1 MKKIIF
7 SLLLLVAMVPLRA
20 SQLTVADGTQQNMYV
35 PMQTMNAPMHTQMIY
50 PASMLTPLMGQYI
63 TELRFY
69 STSSNF
75 QWPVNFTVRM
85 GSSPYSSFS
94 GNSLITTS
102 ELTQVLVGPFQSVA
116 GGYVLVLDQPYLYNG
131 GDLLLDITMGGFSSS
146 TYFWYYG
153 ITRSNASCYFVDSY
167 TPYTQRQSFLPK
179 LTFTYGSTIC
189 GRPTALTLDS
199 VGGSTATLHWNAATN
214 TTGYLVTLD
223 GENYPLQ
230 TDTSISFSGLVS
242 NRVYTVSVSSICT
255 SGDTLV
261 SQSLDFLTVDTSTAL
276 WLPYFCDFETPQPN
290 GLPTW
295 WQRTDSCTTYAG
307 VRPAV
312 IEASDSYGYEGTHV
326 LRFGNGCGP
335 TGLMTAPLPA
345 ASRELHV
352 SFWYMSTSFD
362 EEPLEV
368 GLVDSAGVFHL
379 ARQFAVGEDDDYYEW
394 RLADFYTDTM
404 NIAGPVRLAFHFQ
417 TSDIFSIDNL
427 SIERVPYCPRPL
439 AATVDSITATT
450 ARAHLTPADSGATM
464 ILSLNGRQRI
474 TTTDTVVSLSGLVP
488 SQHYT
493 LSVRT
498 LSPLGDTSQALNTE
512 FRTLCDS
519 VMRLPWSE
527 GFDDLAIGATH
538 PCLTVTEQSLRSS
551 YDPEN
556 PIVSGPGG
564 YGTGTHSGSAML
576 RVGQGDQQVIY
587 IATPIITTPAN
598 TLHVDFWYMP
608 KGYFTAGYFQA
619 GFQTS
624 PTDTASFTPFYSSP
638 RLNSSGEFVWKHVE
652 IYTDTL
658 STALPDTVC
667 FVLRVKTAGYLYID
681 DIEIGST
688 FNCPQPIDVRM
699 RNVTSVSAE
708 LAWDASSEGG
718 QYQVLLDGAV
728 VDASVSNTHY
738 LITGLAPQ
746 QGYTAAV
753 RAVCSDGSL
762 GDLHEVDFTT
772 PCVATGLPIEEDF
785 ETIALGETLPAC
797 WTAVLNSSNY
807 PRVAQRPTDAHSGT
821 GVLDFWGFDGEQ
833 SLAQTPRFAFP
844 ESGLHIRFWESHYY
858 RDSAIVVGLMTD
870 VSDLSTM
877 VPLWVFNGADQ
888 WSSSSW
894 SEHEFYID
902 SLPGADTVCV
912 AFFSI
917 NGASLDVDDL
927 LVEAMPTCR
936 RPAQPAVSQLGYDSV
951 TIGWSGMSDAY
962 QICYGTDSIPSA
974 TQTFTQSSNQTIT
987 LHGLS
992 GNTTYYAWV
1001 RSLCGATDTSEWLYI
1016 GSFTTDCTPAPLPYY
1031 EPFDGYISMAE
1042 ASCWSR
1048 ADGWVDSL
1056 AYPGYALDYRYGSMW
1071 SLYNVYGSLA
1081 AMRVTLDFYDEHE
1094 WLISPLI
1101 TVNDSAKLSFDI
1113 RMTRGMGESSP
1124 DSLSDE
1130 TRFGVAFTAD
1140 DGTSWQVLADW
1151 GGAAGGNLMQSM
1163 DSLNWHPTIT
1173 LPAEAMGNIR
1183 LGFFVETGLNTDNV
1197 YLHLDNVKVE
1207 IDSALVPPAP
1217 DTVWRIVTARSTD
1230 DAMGTVM
1237 GGGTYPDSTMVTL
1250 SALPN
1255 AGYMFGSWNDNDTH
1269 AVRQIFVTSDTL
1281 FTASF
1286 VPIPDTFTVYVN
1298 RVCRSCG
1305 ENIPA
1310 DYVVG
1315 EGRYVEGDIV
1325 RLEGLVQGEG
1335 VGFDFWILETGDTI
1349 FDNPYSFIIHSDR
1362 IVTAYFSQQTGIDQF
1377 SILNSQFSIYPNPAS
1392 TDVTVSVSQPSVLTV
1407 IDLQGR
1413 VVIPPTS
1420 INSQFLILHSQ
1431 LAPGTYFLRIAT
1443 EEGVTVKKLIMQ

>member
-1 MKKIIF
+1 MRNMKKILF

-50 PASMLTPLMGQYI
+50 PSSMLTPLMGQYI

-85 GSSPYSSFS
+85 GTSPYSSFS
-94 GNSLITTS
+94 GNSLIATS

-214 TTGYLVTLD
+214 TTGYFVTLD
-223 GENYPLQ
+223 GEDYPLQ
-230 TDTSISFSGLVS
+230 TDTSISLSGLVS

-362 EEPLEV
+362 EEPIEV
-368 GLVDSAGVFHL
+368 GLVDTAGVFHL
-379 ARQFAVGEDDDYYEW
+379 ARQFAVEDDDYYEW

-404 NIAGPVRLAFHFQ
+404 NIAGPVRLAFRFQ
-417 TSDIFSIDNL
+417 TRDLFSIDNL

-519 VMRLPWSE
+519 VMRLPWNE

-538 PCLTVTEQSLRSS
+538 PCLTVTEQSPRSS

-598 TLHVDFWYMP
+598 ALHVDFWYMP
-608 KGYFTAGYFQA
+608 KGYFSAGYFQA

-652 IYTDTL
+652 IYTDTF

-667 FVLRVKTAGYLYID
+667 FVFRVKTAGYLYID

-746 QGYTAAV
+746 QSYTAAV

-807 PRVAQRPTDAHSGT
+807 PRVAQRPTGAHSGT

-888 WSSSSW
+888 WSSFSW

-927 LVEAMPTCR
+927 LVEAMPTCL
-936 RPAQPAVSQLGYDSV
+936 RPSQPTVSQLGYDSV
-951 TIGWSGMSDAY
+951 TLGWSGMGDAY

-974 TQTFTQSSNQTIT
+974 TQAIIHSSNQTIT
-987 LHGLS
+987 LHALS
-992 GNTTYYAWV
+992 GNTTYHAWV

-1031 EPFDGYISMAE
+1031 EPFEGYMNTAE

-1071 SLYNVYGSLA
+1071 NLYNVYGSLA
-1081 AMRVTLDFYDEHE
+1081 AMRVTVDFDNEHE

-1101 TVNDSAKLSFDI
+1101 AVNDSAKLSFDI

-1173 LPAEAMGNIR
+1173 LSAEAMGNIR
-1183 LGFFVETGLNTDNV
+1183 LGFFVQTGLNTDNV

-1207 IDSALVPPAP
+1207 LDSARIPP
-1217 DTVWRIVTARSTD
+1217 V
-1230 DAMGTVM
+1230 
-1237 GGGTYPDSTMVTL
+1237 L
-1250 SALPN
+1250 
-1255 AGYMFGSWNDNDTH
+1255 
-1269 AVRQIFVTSDTL
+1269 
-1281 FTASF
+1281 
-1286 VPIPDTFTVYVN
+1286 DTFTVYIN

-1315 EGRYVEGDIV
+1315 EGRYEEGDTV
-1325 RLEGLVQGEG
+1325 SLEGLVQGEG
-1335 VGFDFWILETGDTI
+1335 VSFDFWILETGDTI
-1349 FDNPYSFIIHSDR
+1349 FDNPYSFVIHSDC
-1362 IVTAYFSQQTGIDQF
+1362 IITAYFSQNVDIDDVEGSDF
-1377 SILNSQFSIYPNPAS
+1377 LIYPNPA
-1392 TDVTVSVSQPSVLTV
+1392 TTTVTIELNESMDANTSLQVL
-1407 IDLQGR
+1407 DQQGR
-1413 VVIPPTS
+1413 VVYECR
-1420 INSQFLILHSQ
+1420 QDAG
-1431 LAPGTYFLRIAT
+1431 APLTIDVSRWAAGTYFVRIVNDSGAI
-1443 EEGVTVKKLIMQ
+1443 VKKLILR

>member
-1 MKKIIF
+1 MRNMKKILF

-50 PASMLTPLMGQYI
+50 PSSMLTPLVGQYI

-85 GSSPYSSFS
+85 GTTPYSSFS

-214 TTGYLVTLD
+214 TTGYFVTLD
-223 GENYPLQ
+223 GEDYPLQ
-230 TDTSISFSGLVS
+230 TDTSISLSGLVS

-362 EEPLEV
+362 SDPIKV

-379 ARQFAVGEDDDYYEW
+379 VRQFSTEDDDYSW
-394 RLADFYTDTM
+394 HLADFYTDTM
-404 NIAGPVRLAFHFQ
+404 NIAGPVRLAFRYEA
-417 TSDIFSIDNL
+417 TYVFSIDNL
-427 SIERVPYCPRPL
+427 SIERVAYCPRPL

-464 ILSLNGRQRI
+464 ILSLNGRQRM
-474 TTTDTVVSLSGLVP
+474 TTTDTVVSLFGLVP

-519 VMRLPWSE
+519 VMLLPWSE

-538 PCLTVTEQSLRSS
+538 PCLTVTEQSPRSS

-576 RVGQGDQQVIY
+576 RVGQGDQQAVY

-598 TLHVDFWYMP
+598 ALHVDFWYMP
-608 KGYFTAGYFQA
+608 KGYFSAGYFQA

-667 FVLRVKTAGYLYID
+667 FVLRVKTGGYLYID

-728 VDASVSNTHY
+728 VASSVSNTHY
-738 LITGLAPQ
+738 LITGLTPQ
-746 QGYTAAV
+746 QNYTAAV

-772 PCVATGLPIEEDF
+772 PCVATALPIEEDF

-807 PRVAQRPTDAHSGT
+807 PRVVQRPTDAHSGT
-821 GVLDFWGFDGEQ
+821 GVLDFFGFDGEQ
-833 SLAQTPRFAFP
+833 CLAQTPRFAFP

-870 VSDLSTM
+870 LSDLSTM

-927 LVEAMPTCR
+927 LVEAMPTCL
-936 RPAQPAVSQLGYDSV
+936 RPSQPTVTDLSYDSI
-951 TIGWSGMSDAY
+951 TLGWSGMGDAY

-974 TQTFTQSSNQTIT
+974 TQAIIHSSNQTIT

-992 GNTTYYAWV
+992 GNTTYHAWV

-1016 GSFTTDCTPAPLPYY
+1016 GSFTTDCNPAPLPYY
-1031 EPFDGYISMAE
+1031 ESFDGYINMAE
-1042 ASCWSR
+1042 ASCWNR
-1048 ADGWVDSL
+1048 ARGWVDSL
-1056 AYPGYALDYRYGSMW
+1056 DYPGYALDYRYASQW
-1071 SLYNVYGSLA
+1071 SIYNVYGSLG
-1081 AMRVTLDFYDEHE
+1081 AMRVTVDFYNEHE

-1101 TVNDSAKLSFDI
+1101 AVSDSAKLSFDI

-1130 TRFGVAFTAD
+1130 TRFGVAFTVD
-1140 DGTSWQVLADW
+1140 NGSSWQVLADW

-1163 DSLNWHPTIT
+1163 DSLNWHPIIT

-1183 LGFFVETGLNTDNV
+1183 LGFFVQTGLNTDNV

-1207 IDSALVPPAP
+1207 LDSARIPP
-1217 DTVWRIVTARSTD
+1217 V
-1230 DAMGTVM
+1230 
-1237 GGGTYPDSTMVTL
+1237 L
-1250 SALPN
+1250 
-1255 AGYMFGSWNDNDTH
+1255 
-1269 AVRQIFVTSDTL
+1269 
-1281 FTASF
+1281 
-1286 VPIPDTFTVYVN
+1286 DTFTVYIN

-1315 EGRYVEGDIV
+1315 EGRYEEGDTV
-1325 RLEGLVQGEG
+1325 SLEGLVQGEG
-1335 VGFDFWILETGDTI
+1335 VSFDFWILETGDTI
-1349 FDNPYSFIIHSDR
+1349 FDNPYSFVIHSDR
-1362 IVTAYFSQQTGIDQF
+1362 IITAYFSQNVGIDDVEGSDF
-1377 SILNSQFSIYPNPAS
+1377 LIYPNPA
-1392 TDVTVSVSQPSVLTV
+1392 TTTVTIVLDESMDANTSLQV
-1407 IDLQGR
+1407 LDQQGR
-1413 VVIPPTS
+1413 VVYECR
-1420 INSQFLILHSQ
+1420 QDAG
-1431 LAPGTYFLRIAT
+1431 APLTIDVSRWAAGTYFVRLVAESGAI
-1443 EEGVTVKKLIMQ
+1443 VKKLILR

>member
-1 MKKIIF
+1 MRNMKKILF

-50 PASMLTPLMGQYI
+50 PSSMLTPLVGQYI

-85 GSSPYSSFS
+85 GTTPYSSFS

-214 TTGYLVTLD
+214 TTGYFVTLD
-223 GENYPLQ
+223 GEDYPLQ
-230 TDTSISFSGLVS
+230 TDTSISLSGLVS

-362 EEPLEV
+362 SDPIKV

-379 ARQFAVGEDDDYYEW
+379 VRQFSTEDDDYSW
-394 RLADFYTDTM
+394 HLADFYTDTM
-404 NIAGPVRLAFHFQ
+404 NIAGPVRLAFRYEA
-417 TSDIFSIDNL
+417 TYVFSIDNL
-427 SIERVPYCPRPL
+427 SIERVAYCPRPL

-464 ILSLNGRQRI
+464 ILSLNGRQRM
-474 TTTDTVVSLSGLVP
+474 TTTDTVVSLFGLVP

-519 VMRLPWSE
+519 VMLLPWSE

-538 PCLTVTEQSLRSS
+538 PCLTVTEQSPRSS

-576 RVGQGDQQVIY
+576 RVGQGDQQAVY

-598 TLHVDFWYMP
+598 ALHVDFWYMP
-608 KGYFTAGYFQA
+608 KGYFSAGYFQA

-667 FVLRVKTAGYLYID
+667 FVLRVKTGGYLYID

-728 VDASVSNTHY
+728 VASSVSNTHY
-738 LITGLAPQ
+738 LITGLTPQ
-746 QGYTAAV
+746 QNYTAAV

-772 PCVATGLPIEEDF
+772 PCVATALPIEEDF

-807 PRVAQRPTDAHSGT
+807 PRVVQRPTDAHSGT
-821 GVLDFWGFDGEQ
+821 GVLDFFGFDGEQ
-833 SLAQTPRFAFP
+833 CLAQTPRFAFP

-870 VSDLSTM
+870 LSDLSTM

-927 LVEAMPTCR
+927 LVEAMPTCL
-936 RPAQPAVSQLGYDSV
+936 RPSQPTVTDLSYDSI
-951 TIGWSGMSDAY
+951 TLGWSGMGDAY

-974 TQTFTQSSNQTIT
+974 TQAIIHSSNQTIT
-987 LHGLS
+987 LHALS
-992 GNTTYYAWV
+992 GNTTYHAWV

-1016 GSFTTDCTPAPLPYY
+1016 GSFTTDCNPAPLPYY
-1031 EPFDGYISMAE
+1031 ESFDGYINMAE
-1042 ASCWSR
+1042 ASCWNR
-1048 ADGWVDSL
+1048 ARGWVDSL
-1056 AYPGYALDYRYGSMW
+1056 DYPGYALDYRYASQW
-1071 SLYNVYGSLA
+1071 SIYNVYGSLG
-1081 AMRVTLDFYDEHE
+1081 AMRVTVDFYNEHE

-1101 TVNDSAKLSFDI
+1101 AVSDSAKLSFDI

-1130 TRFGVAFTAD
+1130 TRFGVAFTVD
-1140 DGTSWQVLADW
+1140 NGSSWQVLADW

-1163 DSLNWHPTIT
+1163 DSLNWHPIIT

-1183 LGFFVETGLNTDNV
+1183 LGFFVQTGLNTDNV

-1207 IDSALVPPAP
+1207 LDSARIPP
-1217 DTVWRIVTARSTD
+1217 V
-1230 DAMGTVM
+1230 
-1237 GGGTYPDSTMVTL
+1237 L
-1250 SALPN
+1250 
-1255 AGYMFGSWNDNDTH
+1255 
-1269 AVRQIFVTSDTL
+1269 
-1281 FTASF
+1281 
-1286 VPIPDTFTVYVN
+1286 DTFTVYIN

-1315 EGRYVEGDIV
+1315 EGRYEEGDTV
-1325 RLEGLVQGEG
+1325 SLEGLVQGEG
-1335 VGFDFWILETGDTI
+1335 VSFDFWILETGDTI
-1349 FDNPYSFIIHSDR
+1349 FDNPYSFVIHSDR
-1362 IVTAYFSQQTGIDQF
+1362 IITAYFSQNVGIDDVEGSDF
-1377 SILNSQFSIYPNPAS
+1377 LIYPNPA
-1392 TDVTVSVSQPSVLTV
+1392 TTTVTIVLDESMDANTSLQV
-1407 IDLQGR
+1407 LDQQGR
-1413 VVIPPTS
+1413 VVYECR
-1420 INSQFLILHSQ
+1420 QDAG
-1431 LAPGTYFLRIAT
+1431 APLTIDVSRWAAGTYFVRLVAESGAI
-1443 EEGVTVKKLIMQ
+1443 VKKLILR

>member
-1 MKKIIF
+1 MKKILF

-50 PASMLTPLMGQYI
+50 PSSMLTPLVGQYI

-85 GSSPYSSFS
+85 GTTPYSSFS

-214 TTGYLVTLD
+214 TTGYFVTLD
-223 GENYPLQ
+223 GEDYPLQ
-230 TDTSISFSGLVS
+230 TDTSISLSGLVS

-362 EEPLEV
+362 SDPIKV

-379 ARQFAVGEDDDYYEW
+379 VRQFSTEDDDYSW
-394 RLADFYTDTM
+394 HLADFYTDTM
-404 NIAGPVRLAFHFQ
+404 NIAGPVRLAFRYEA
-417 TSDIFSIDNL
+417 TYVFSIDNL
-427 SIERVPYCPRPL
+427 SIERVAYCPRPL

-464 ILSLNGRQRI
+464 ILSLNGRQRM
-474 TTTDTVVSLSGLVP
+474 TTTDTVVSLFGLVP

-519 VMRLPWSE
+519 VMLLPWSE

-538 PCLTVTEQSLRSS
+538 PCLTVTEQSPRSS

-576 RVGQGDQQVIY
+576 RVGQGDQQAVY

-598 TLHVDFWYMP
+598 ALHVDFWYMP
-608 KGYFTAGYFQA
+608 KGYFSAGYFQA

-667 FVLRVKTAGYLYID
+667 FVLRVKTGGYLYID

-728 VDASVSNTHY
+728 VASSVSNTHY
-738 LITGLAPQ
+738 LITGLTPQ
-746 QGYTAAV
+746 QNYTAAV

-772 PCVATGLPIEEDF
+772 PCVATALPIEEDF

-807 PRVAQRPTDAHSGT
+807 PRVVQRPTDAHSGT
-821 GVLDFWGFDGEQ
+821 GVLDFFGFDGEQ
-833 SLAQTPRFAFP
+833 CLAQTPRFAFP

-870 VSDLSTM
+870 LSDLSTM

-927 LVEAMPTCR
+927 LVEAMPTCL
-936 RPAQPAVSQLGYDSV
+936 RPSQPTVTDLSYDSI
-951 TIGWSGMSDAY
+951 TLGWSGMGDAY

-974 TQTFTQSSNQTIT
+974 TQAIIHSSNQTIT

-992 GNTTYYAWV
+992 GNTTYHAWV

-1016 GSFTTDCTPAPLPYY
+1016 GSFTTDCNPAPLPYY
-1031 EPFDGYISMAE
+1031 ESFDGYINMAE
-1042 ASCWSR
+1042 ASCWNR
-1048 ADGWVDSL
+1048 ARGWVDSL
-1056 AYPGYALDYRYGSMW
+1056 DYPGYALDYRYASQW
-1071 SLYNVYGSLA
+1071 SIYNVYGSLG
-1081 AMRVTLDFYDEHE
+1081 AMRVTVDFYNEHE

-1101 TVNDSAKLSFDI
+1101 AVSDSAKLSFDI

-1130 TRFGVAFTAD
+1130 TRFGVAFTVD
-1140 DGTSWQVLADW
+1140 NGSSWQVLADW

-1163 DSLNWHPTIT
+1163 DSLNWHPIIT

-1183 LGFFVETGLNTDNV
+1183 LGFFVQTGLNTDNV

-1207 IDSALVPPAP
+1207 LDSARIPP
-1217 DTVWRIVTARSTD
+1217 V
-1230 DAMGTVM
+1230 
-1237 GGGTYPDSTMVTL
+1237 L
-1250 SALPN
+1250 
-1255 AGYMFGSWNDNDTH
+1255 
-1269 AVRQIFVTSDTL
+1269 
-1281 FTASF
+1281 
-1286 VPIPDTFTVYVN
+1286 DTFTVYIN

-1315 EGRYVEGDIV
+1315 EGRYEEGDTV
-1325 RLEGLVQGEG
+1325 SLEGLVQGEG
-1335 VGFDFWILETGDTI
+1335 VSFDFWILETGDTI
-1349 FDNPYSFIIHSDR
+1349 FDNPYSFVIHSDR
-1362 IVTAYFSQQTGIDQF
+1362 IITAYFSQNVGIDDVEGSDF
-1377 SILNSQFSIYPNPAS
+1377 LIYPNPA
-1392 TDVTVSVSQPSVLTV
+1392 TTTVTIVLDESMDANTSLQV
-1407 IDLQGR
+1407 LDQQGR
-1413 VVIPPTS
+1413 VVYECR
-1420 INSQFLILHSQ
+1420 QDAG
-1431 LAPGTYFLRIAT
+1431 APLTIDVSRWAAGTYFVRLVAESGAI
-1443 EEGVTVKKLIMQ
+1443 VKKLILR

>member
-1 MKKIIF
+1 MRNMKKILF

-50 PASMLTPLMGQYI
+50 PSSMLTPLVGQYI

-85 GSSPYSSFS
+85 GTSPYSSFS

-214 TTGYLVTLD
+214 TTGYFVTLD
-223 GENYPLQ
+223 GEDYPLQ
-230 TDTSISFSGLVS
+230 TDTSISLSGLVS

-362 EEPLEV
+362 SDPIKV

-379 ARQFAVGEDDDYYEW
+379 VRQFSTEDDDYSW
-394 RLADFYTDTM
+394 HLADFYTDTM
-404 NIAGPVRLAFHFQ
+404 NIAGPVRLAFRYEA
-417 TSDIFSIDNL
+417 TYVFSIDNL
-427 SIERVPYCPRPL
+427 SIERVAYCPRPL

-464 ILSLNGRQRI
+464 ILSLNGRQRM
-474 TTTDTVVSLSGLVP
+474 TTTDTVVSLFGLVP

-519 VMRLPWSE
+519 VMLLPWSE

-538 PCLTVTEQSLRSS
+538 PCLTVTEQSPRSS

-576 RVGQGDQQVIY
+576 RVGQGDQQAVY

-598 TLHVDFWYMP
+598 ALHVDFWYMP
-608 KGYFTAGYFQA
+608 KGYFSAGYFQA

-728 VDASVSNTHY
+728 VASSVSNTHY
-738 LITGLAPQ
+738 LITGLTPQ
-746 QGYTAAV
+746 QNYTAAV

-772 PCVATGLPIEEDF
+772 PCVATALPIEEDF

-807 PRVAQRPTDAHSGT
+807 PRVVQRPTDAHSGT
-821 GVLDFWGFDGEQ
+821 GVLDFFGFDGEQ
-833 SLAQTPRFAFP
+833 CLAQTPRFAFP

-927 LVEAMPTCR
+927 LVEAMPTCL
-936 RPAQPAVSQLGYDSV
+936 RPSQPTVTDLSYDSI
-951 TIGWSGMSDAY
+951 TLGWSGMGDAY

-974 TQTFTQSSNQTIT
+974 TQAIIHSSNQTIT
-987 LHGLS
+987 LHALS
-992 GNTTYYAWV
+992 GNTTYHAWV

-1016 GSFTTDCTPAPLPYY
+1016 GSFTTDCNPAPLPYY
-1031 EPFDGYISMAE
+1031 ESFDGYINMAE
-1042 ASCWSR
+1042 ASCWNR
-1048 ADGWVDSL
+1048 ARGWVDSL
-1056 AYPGYALDYRYGSMW
+1056 DYPGYALDYRYASQW
-1071 SLYNVYGSLA
+1071 SIYNVYGSLG
-1081 AMRVTLDFYDEHE
+1081 AMRVTVDFYNEHE

-1101 TVNDSAKLSFDI
+1101 AVSDSAKLSFDI

-1130 TRFGVAFTAD
+1130 TRFGVAFTVD
-1140 DGTSWQVLADW
+1140 NGSSWQVLADW

-1163 DSLNWHPTIT
+1163 DSLNWHPIIT

-1183 LGFFVETGLNTDNV
+1183 LGFFVQTGLNTDNV

-1207 IDSALVPPAP
+1207 LDSARIPP
-1217 DTVWRIVTARSTD
+1217 V
-1230 DAMGTVM
+1230 
-1237 GGGTYPDSTMVTL
+1237 L
-1250 SALPN
+1250 
-1255 AGYMFGSWNDNDTH
+1255 
-1269 AVRQIFVTSDTL
+1269 
-1281 FTASF
+1281 
-1286 VPIPDTFTVYVN
+1286 DTFTVYIN

-1315 EGRYVEGDIV
+1315 EGRYEEGDTV
-1325 RLEGLVQGEG
+1325 SLEGLVQGEG
-1335 VGFDFWILETGDTI
+1335 VSFDFWILETGDTI
-1349 FDNPYSFIIHSDR
+1349 FDNPYSFVIHSDR
-1362 IVTAYFSQQTGIDQF
+1362 IITAYFSQNVGIDDVEGSDF
-1377 SILNSQFSIYPNPAS
+1377 LIYPNPA
-1392 TDVTVSVSQPSVLTV
+1392 TTTVTIVLDESMDANTSLQV
-1407 IDLQGR
+1407 LDQQGR
-1413 VVIPPTS
+1413 VVYECR
-1420 INSQFLILHSQ
+1420 QDAG
-1431 LAPGTYFLRIAT
+1431 APLTIDVSRWAAGTYFVRLVAESGAI
-1443 EEGVTVKKLIMQ
+1443 VKKLILR

>member
-1 MKKIIF
+1 MRNMKKILF

-50 PASMLTPLMGQYI
+50 PSSMLTPLVGQYI

-85 GSSPYSSFS
+85 GTSPYSSFS

-214 TTGYLVTLD
+214 TTGYFVTLD
-223 GENYPLQ
+223 GEDYPLQ
-230 TDTSISFSGLVS
+230 TDTSISLTGLVS
-242 NRVYTVSVSSICT
+242 NRMYTLSVSSICT

-362 EEPLEV
+362 EEPIEV
-368 GLVDSAGVFHL
+368 GLVDTAGVFHL
-379 ARQFAVGEDDDYYEW
+379 ARQFAVEDDYYYDW

-404 NIAGPVRLAFHFQ
+404 NIAGPVRLAFRFQ

-450 ARAHLTPADSGATM
+450 AKAHLTPADSGATM

-538 PCLTVTEQSLRSS
+538 PCLTVTEQSPRSS

-598 TLHVDFWYMP
+598 ALHVDFWYMP
-608 KGYFTAGYFQA
+608 KGYFSAGYFQA

-728 VDASVSNTHY
+728 VASSVSNTHY
-738 LITGLAPQ
+738 LITGLTPQ
-746 QGYTAAV
+746 QNYTAAV

-772 PCVATGLPIEEDF
+772 PCVATALPIEEDF

-807 PRVAQRPTDAHSGT
+807 PRVVQRPTDAHSGT
-821 GVLDFWGFDGEQ
+821 GVLDFFGFDGEQ
-833 SLAQTPRFAFP
+833 CLAQTPRFAFP

-927 LVEAMPTCR
+927 LVEAMPTCL
-936 RPAQPAVSQLGYDSV
+936 RPSQPTVTDLSYDSI
-951 TIGWSGMSDAY
+951 TLGWSGMGDAY

-974 TQTFTQSSNQTIT
+974 TQAIIHSSNQTIT
-987 LHGLS
+987 LHALS
-992 GNTTYYAWV
+992 GNTTYHAWV

-1016 GSFTTDCTPAPLPYY
+1016 GSFTTDCNPAPLPYY
-1031 EPFDGYISMAE
+1031 ESFDGYINMAE
-1042 ASCWSR
+1042 ASCWNR
-1048 ADGWVDSL
+1048 ARGWVDSL
-1056 AYPGYALDYRYGSMW
+1056 DYPGYALDYRYASQW
-1071 SLYNVYGSLA
+1071 SIYNVYGSLG
-1081 AMRVTLDFYDEHE
+1081 AMRVTVDFYNEHE

-1101 TVNDSAKLSFDI
+1101 AVSDSAKLSFDI

-1130 TRFGVAFTAD
+1130 TRFGVAFTVD
-1140 DGTSWQVLADW
+1140 NGSSWQVLADW
-1151 GGAAGGNLMQSM
+1151 GGDAGGNLMQSM
-1163 DSLNWHPTIT
+1163 DSLNWHPIIT

-1183 LGFFVETGLNTDNV
+1183 LGFFVQTGLNTDNV

-1207 IDSALVPPAP
+1207 LDSARIPP
-1217 DTVWRIVTARSTD
+1217 V
-1230 DAMGTVM
+1230 
-1237 GGGTYPDSTMVTL
+1237 L
-1250 SALPN
+1250 
-1255 AGYMFGSWNDNDTH
+1255 
-1269 AVRQIFVTSDTL
+1269 
-1281 FTASF
+1281 
-1286 VPIPDTFTVYVN
+1286 DTFTVYIN

-1315 EGRYVEGDIV
+1315 EGRYEEGDTV
-1325 RLEGLVQGEG
+1325 SLEGLVQGEG
-1335 VGFDFWILETGDTI
+1335 VSFDFWILETGDTI
-1349 FDNPYSFIIHSDR
+1349 FDNPYSFVIHSDR
-1362 IVTAYFSQQTGIDQF
+1362 IITAYFSQNVGIDDVEGSDF
-1377 SILNSQFSIYPNPAS
+1377 LIYPNPA
-1392 TDVTVSVSQPSVLTV
+1392 TTTVTIVLDESMDANTSLQV
-1407 IDLQGR
+1407 LDQQGR
-1413 VVIPPTS
+1413 VVYECR
-1420 INSQFLILHSQ
+1420 QDAG
-1431 LAPGTYFLRIAT
+1431 APLTIDVSRWAAGTYFVRIVNDSGAI
-1443 EEGVTVKKLIMQ
+1443 VKKLILR

>member
-1 MKKIIF
+1 MRNMKKILF

-85 GSSPYSSFS
+85 GTSPYSSFS

-214 TTGYLVTLD
+214 TTGYFVTLD
-223 GENYPLQ
+223 GEDYPLQ
-230 TDTSISFSGLVS
+230 TDTSISLTGLVS
-242 NRVYTVSVSSICT
+242 NRMYTLSVSSICT

-352 SFWYMSTSFD
+352 SFWYMSISFD
-362 EEPLEV
+362 EEPIEV
-368 GLVDSAGVFHL
+368 GLVDTAGVFHL
-379 ARQFAVGEDDDYYEW
+379 ARQFAVEDDYYYDW

-538 PCLTVTEQSLRSS
+538 PCLTVTEQSPRSS

-667 FVLRVKTAGYLYID
+667 FVLRVKTTGYLYID

-746 QGYTAAV
+746 QSYTAAV

-762 GDLHEVDFTT
+762 GDLHELDFTT

-1048 ADGWVDSL
+1048 VDGWVDSL

-1207 IDSALVPPAP
+1207 LDSARIPP
-1217 DTVWRIVTARSTD
+1217 V
-1230 DAMGTVM
+1230 
-1237 GGGTYPDSTMVTL
+1237 L
-1250 SALPN
+1250 
-1255 AGYMFGSWNDNDTH
+1255 
-1269 AVRQIFVTSDTL
+1269 
-1281 FTASF
+1281 
-1286 VPIPDTFTVYVN
+1286 DTFTVYIN

-1315 EGRYVEGDIV
+1315 EGRYVEGDTV

-1335 VGFDFWILETGDTI
+1335 VSFDFWILETGDTI
-1349 FDNPYSFIIHSDR
+1349 FDNPYSFVIHSDR
-1362 IVTAYFSQQTGIDQF
+1362 IITAYFSQNVGIDDVEGSDF
-1377 SILNSQFSIYPNPAS
+1377 LIYPNPA
-1392 TDVTVSVSQPSVLTV
+1392 TTTVTIVLDESMDANTSLQV
-1407 IDLQGR
+1407 LDQQGR
-1413 VVIPPTS
+1413 VVYECR
-1420 INSQFLILHSQ
+1420 QDAG
-1431 LAPGTYFLRIAT
+1431 APLTIDVSRWAAGTYFVRIVNDSGAI
-1443 EEGVTVKKLIMQ
+1443 VKKLILR

>member
-85 GSSPYSSFS
+85 GSTPYSSFS

-214 TTGYLVTLD
+214 TTGYFVTLD

-230 TDTSISFSGLVS
+230 TDTSISLTGLVS

-276 WLPYFCDFETPQPN
+276 WLPYFCDFEAPQPN

-379 ARQFAVGEDDDYYEW
+379 ARQFAVGENDYYEW

-807 PRVAQRPTDAHSGT
+807 PRVVQRPTDAHSGT

-1056 AYPGYALDYRYGSMW
+1056 AYPSYALDYRYGSMW

-1255 AGYMFGSWNDNDTH
+1255 AGYTFGSWNDNDTH

-1325 RLEGLVQGEG
+1325 RLEGLVQGDG
-1335 VGFDFWILETGDTI
+1335 VSFDFWILETGDTI
-1349 FDNPYSFIIHSDR
+1349 FDNPYSFVIHSDR
-1362 IVTAYFSQQTGIDQF
+1362 IVTAYFSQQTGIDQS

-1392 TDVTVSVSQPSVLTV
+1392 TDVTVSVSQPSALTV

-1413 VVIPPTS
+1413 MVIPPTS
-1420 INSQFLILHSQ
+1420 INSQFTILHSQ
-1431 LAPGTYFLRIAT
+1431 LAPGTYFLRIVT
-1443 EEGVTVKKLIMQ
+1443 EEGVAVKKLIMQ

>member
-1 MKKIIF
+1 MRNMKKILF

-214 TTGYLVTLD
+214 TTGYFVTLD

-230 TDTSISFSGLVS
+230 TDTSISLSGLVS

-261 SQSLDFLTVDTSTAL
+261 SQSLDFLTIDTSTAL
-276 WLPYFCDFETPQPN
+276 WLPYYCDFEAPQPN

-362 EEPLEV
+362 EEPIEV
-368 GLVDSAGVFHL
+368 GLVDTAGVFHL
-379 ARQFAVGEDDDYYEW
+379 ARQFAVGEDDYYDW

-404 NIAGPVRLAFHFQ
+404 NIAGPVRLAFRFQ
-417 TSDIFSIDNL
+417 TRDIFSIDNL
-427 SIERVPYCPRPL
+427 SIERVAYCPRPL

-464 ILSLNGRQRI
+464 ILSLNGRQRMI
-474 TTTDTVVSLSGLVP
+474 TTDTVVSLSGLVP

-538 PCLTVTEQSLRSS
+538 PCLTVTEQSPRSS

-598 TLHVDFWYMP
+598 ALHVDFWYMP
-608 KGYFTAGYFQA
+608 KGYFSAGYFQA

-658 STALPDTVC
+658 STTLPDTVC
-667 FVLRVKTAGYLYID
+667 FVLRVKTGGYLYVD

-738 LITGLAPQ
+738 LITGLTPQ
-746 QGYTAAV
+746 QNYTAAV
-753 RAVCSDGSL
+753 RAVCSDGSM

-927 LVEAMPTCR
+927 LVEAMPTCL
-936 RPAQPAVSQLGYDSV
+936 RPSQPTVSQLSYDSI
-951 TIGWSGMSDAY
+951 TLGWSGMGDAY

-974 TQTFTQSSNQTIT
+974 TQAIIHSSNQTIT
-987 LHGLS
+987 LHALS
-992 GNTTYYAWV
+992 GNTTYHAWV

-1016 GSFTTDCTPAPLPYY
+1016 GSFTTDCNPAPLPYY
-1031 EPFDGYISMAE
+1031 ESFDGYINMAE
-1042 ASCWSR
+1042 ASCWNR
-1048 ADGWVDSL
+1048 ARGWVDSL
-1056 AYPGYALDYRYGSMW
+1056 DYPGYALDYRYASQW
-1071 SLYNVYGSLA
+1071 SIYNVYGSLG
-1081 AMRVTLDFYDEHE
+1081 AMRVTVDFYNEHE
-1094 WLISPLI
+1094 WLVSPLI
-1101 TVNDSAKLSFDI
+1101 AVSDSAKLSFDI

-1140 DGTSWQVLADW
+1140 NGSSWQVLADW

-1163 DSLNWHPTIT
+1163 DSLNWHSTIT

-1183 LGFFVETGLNTDNV
+1183 LGFFVQTGLNTDNV

-1207 IDSALVPPAP
+1207 LDSARIPP
-1217 DTVWRIVTARSTD
+1217 V
-1230 DAMGTVM
+1230 
-1237 GGGTYPDSTMVTL
+1237 L
-1250 SALPN
+1250 
-1255 AGYMFGSWNDNDTH
+1255 
-1269 AVRQIFVTSDTL
+1269 
-1281 FTASF
+1281 
-1286 VPIPDTFTVYVN
+1286 DTFTVYIN

-1315 EGRYVEGDIV
+1315 EGRYEEGDTV
-1325 RLEGLVQGEG
+1325 SLEGLVQGEG
-1335 VGFDFWILETGDTI
+1335 VSFDFWILETGDTI
-1349 FDNPYSFIIHSDR
+1349 FDNPYSFVIHSDC
-1362 IVTAYFSQQTGIDQF
+1362 IITAYFSQNVGIDDVEGSDF
-1377 SILNSQFSIYPNPAS
+1377 LIYPNPA
-1392 TDVTVSVSQPSVLTV
+1392 TTTVTIELNESMDANTSLQVL
-1407 IDLQGR
+1407 DQQGR
-1413 VVIPPTS
+1413 CVFIQAIKQSDNQTITIDVS
-1420 INSQFLILHSQ
+1420 RW
-1431 LAPGTYFLRIAT
+1431 AAGTYFVRIVNDSGAI
-1443 EEGVTVKKLIMQ
+1443 VKKLILR

>member
-1 MKKIIF
+1 MRNMKKILF

-50 PASMLTPLMGQYI
+50 PSSMLTPLVGQYI

-85 GSSPYSSFS
+85 GTTPYSSFS

-214 TTGYLVTLD
+214 TTGYFVTLD
-223 GENYPLQ
+223 GEDYPLQ
-230 TDTSISFSGLVS
+230 TDTSISLSGLVS

-362 EEPLEV
+362 SDPIKV

-379 ARQFAVGEDDDYYEW
+379 VRQFSTEDDDYSW
-394 RLADFYTDTM
+394 HLADFYTDTM
-404 NIAGPVRLAFHFQ
+404 NIAGPVRLAFRYEA
-417 TSDIFSIDNL
+417 TYVFSIDNL
-427 SIERVPYCPRPL
+427 SIERVAYCPRPL

-464 ILSLNGRQRI
+464 ILSLNGRQRM
-474 TTTDTVVSLSGLVP
+474 TTTDTVVSLFGLVP

-538 PCLTVTEQSLRSS
+538 PCLTVTEQSPRSS

-598 TLHVDFWYMP
+598 ALHVDFWYMP
-608 KGYFTAGYFQA
+608 KGYFSAGYFQA

-746 QGYTAAV
+746 QSYTAAV

-762 GDLHEVDFTT
+762 GDLHEVEFTT

-807 PRVAQRPTDAHSGT
+807 PRVVQRPTDAHSGT
-821 GVLDFWGFDGEQ
+821 GVLDFFGFDGEQ
-833 SLAQTPRFAFP
+833 CLAQTPRFAFP

-870 VSDLSTM
+870 LSDLSTM

-927 LVEAMPTCR
+927 LVEAMPTCL
-936 RPAQPAVSQLGYDSV
+936 RPSQPTVTDLSYDSI
-951 TIGWSGMSDAY
+951 TLGWSGMGDAY

-974 TQTFTQSSNQTIT
+974 TQAIIHSSNQTIT
-987 LHGLS
+987 LHALS
-992 GNTTYYAWV
+992 GNTTYHAWV

-1016 GSFTTDCTPAPLPYY
+1016 GSFTTDCNPAPLPYY
-1031 EPFDGYISMAE
+1031 ESFDGYINMAE
-1042 ASCWSR
+1042 ASCWNR
-1048 ADGWVDSL
+1048 ARGWVDSL
-1056 AYPGYALDYRYGSMW
+1056 DYPGYALDYRYASQW
-1071 SLYNVYGSLA
+1071 SIYNVYGSLG
-1081 AMRVTLDFYDEHE
+1081 AMRVTVDFYNEHE

-1101 TVNDSAKLSFDI
+1101 AVSDSAKLSFDI

-1130 TRFGVAFTAD
+1130 TRFGVAFTVD
-1140 DGTSWQVLADW
+1140 NGSSWQVLADW

-1163 DSLNWHPTIT
+1163 DSLNWHPIIT

-1183 LGFFVETGLNTDNV
+1183 LGFFVQTGLNTDNV

-1207 IDSALVPPAP
+1207 LDSARIPP
-1217 DTVWRIVTARSTD
+1217 V
-1230 DAMGTVM
+1230 
-1237 GGGTYPDSTMVTL
+1237 L
-1250 SALPN
+1250 
-1255 AGYMFGSWNDNDTH
+1255 
-1269 AVRQIFVTSDTL
+1269 
-1281 FTASF
+1281 
-1286 VPIPDTFTVYVN
+1286 DTFTVYIN

-1315 EGRYVEGDIV
+1315 EGRYEEGDTV
-1325 RLEGLVQGEG
+1325 SLEGLVQGEG
-1335 VGFDFWILETGDTI
+1335 VSFDFWILETGDTI
-1349 FDNPYSFIIHSDR
+1349 FDNPYSFVIHSDR
-1362 IVTAYFSQQTGIDQF
+1362 IITAYFSQNVGIDDVEGSDF
-1377 SILNSQFSIYPNPAS
+1377 LIYPNPA
-1392 TDVTVSVSQPSVLTV
+1392 TTTVTIVLDESMDANTSLQV
-1407 IDLQGR
+1407 LDQQGR
-1413 VVIPPTS
+1413 VVYECR
-1420 INSQFLILHSQ
+1420 QDAG
-1431 LAPGTYFLRIAT
+1431 APLTIDVSRWAAGTYFVRLVAESGAI
-1443 EEGVTVKKLIMQ
+1443 VKKLILR

>member
-1 MKKIIF
+1 MKKILF

-50 PASMLTPLMGQYI
+50 PSSMLTPLVGQYI

-85 GSSPYSSFS
+85 GTSPYSSFS

-214 TTGYLVTLD
+214 TTGYFVTLD
-223 GENYPLQ
+223 GEDYPLQ
-230 TDTSISFSGLVS
+230 TDTSISLSGLVS

-362 EEPLEV
+362 SDPIKV

-379 ARQFAVGEDDDYYEW
+379 VRQFSTEDDDYSW
-394 RLADFYTDTM
+394 HLADFYTDTM
-404 NIAGPVRLAFHFQ
+404 NIAGPVRLAFRYEA
-417 TSDIFSIDNL
+417 TYVFSIDNL
-427 SIERVPYCPRPL
+427 SIERVAYCPRPL

-464 ILSLNGRQRI
+464 ILSLNGRQRM
-474 TTTDTVVSLSGLVP
+474 TTTDTVVSLFGLVP

-519 VMRLPWSE
+519 VMLLPWSE

-538 PCLTVTEQSLRSS
+538 PCLTVTEQSPRSS

-576 RVGQGDQQVIY
+576 RVGQGDQQAVY

-598 TLHVDFWYMP
+598 ALHVDFWYMP
-608 KGYFTAGYFQA
+608 KGYFSAGYFQA

-728 VDASVSNTHY
+728 VASSVSNTHY
-738 LITGLAPQ
+738 LITGLTPQ
-746 QGYTAAV
+746 QNYTAAV

-772 PCVATGLPIEEDF
+772 PCVATALPIEEDF

-807 PRVAQRPTDAHSGT
+807 PRVVQRPTDAHSGT
-821 GVLDFWGFDGEQ
+821 GVLDFFGFDGEQ
-833 SLAQTPRFAFP
+833 CLAQTPRFAFP

-927 LVEAMPTCR
+927 LVEAMPTCL
-936 RPAQPAVSQLGYDSV
+936 RPSQPTVTDLSYDSI
-951 TIGWSGMSDAY
+951 TLGWSGMGDAY

-974 TQTFTQSSNQTIT
+974 TQAIIHSSNQTIT
-987 LHGLS
+987 LHALS
-992 GNTTYYAWV
+992 GNTTYHAWV

-1016 GSFTTDCTPAPLPYY
+1016 GSFTTDCNPAPLPYY
-1031 EPFDGYISMAE
+1031 ESFDGYINMAE
-1042 ASCWSR
+1042 ASCWNR
-1048 ADGWVDSL
+1048 ARGWVDSL
-1056 AYPGYALDYRYGSMW
+1056 DYPGYALDYRYASQW
-1071 SLYNVYGSLA
+1071 SIYNVYGSLG
-1081 AMRVTLDFYDEHE
+1081 AMRVTVDFYNEHE

-1101 TVNDSAKLSFDI
+1101 AVSDSAKLSFDI

-1130 TRFGVAFTAD
+1130 TRFGVAFTVD
-1140 DGTSWQVLADW
+1140 NGSSWQVLADW

-1163 DSLNWHPTIT
+1163 DSLNWHPIIT

-1183 LGFFVETGLNTDNV
+1183 LGFFVQTGLNTDNV

-1207 IDSALVPPAP
+1207 LDSARIPP
-1217 DTVWRIVTARSTD
+1217 V
-1230 DAMGTVM
+1230 
-1237 GGGTYPDSTMVTL
+1237 L
-1250 SALPN
+1250 
-1255 AGYMFGSWNDNDTH
+1255 
-1269 AVRQIFVTSDTL
+1269 
-1281 FTASF
+1281 
-1286 VPIPDTFTVYVN
+1286 DTFTVYIN

-1315 EGRYVEGDIV
+1315 EGRYEEGDTV
-1325 RLEGLVQGEG
+1325 SLEGLVQGEG
-1335 VGFDFWILETGDTI
+1335 VSFDFWILETGDTI
-1349 FDNPYSFIIHSDR
+1349 FDNPYSFVIHSDR
-1362 IVTAYFSQQTGIDQF
+1362 IITAYFSQNVGIDDVEGSDF
-1377 SILNSQFSIYPNPAS
+1377 LIYPNPA
-1392 TDVTVSVSQPSVLTV
+1392 TTTVTIVLDESMDANTSLQV
-1407 IDLQGR
+1407 LDQQGR
-1413 VVIPPTS
+1413 VVYECR
-1420 INSQFLILHSQ
+1420 QDAG
-1431 LAPGTYFLRIAT
+1431 APLTIDVSRWAAGTYFVRLVAESGAI
-1443 EEGVTVKKLIMQ
+1443 VKKLILR

>member
-1 MKKIIF
+1 MRNMKKILF

-50 PASMLTPLMGQYI
+50 PSSMLTPLVGQYI

-85 GSSPYSSFS
+85 GTSPYSSFS

-214 TTGYLVTLD
+214 TTGYFVTLD
-223 GENYPLQ
+223 GEDYPLQ
-230 TDTSISFSGLVS
+230 TDTSISLTGLVS
-242 NRVYTVSVSSICT
+242 NRMYTLSVSSICT

-362 EEPLEV
+362 EEPIEV
-368 GLVDSAGVFHL
+368 GLMDTAGVFHL
-379 ARQFAVGEDDDYYEW
+379 ARQFAVEDDYYYDW

-404 NIAGPVRLAFHFQ
+404 NIAGPVRLAFRFQ

-450 ARAHLTPADSGATM
+450 AKAHLTPADSGATM

-474 TTTDTVVSLSGLVP
+474 TTTDTVVSLFGLVP

-527 GFDDLAIGATH
+527 GFDDLDIGATH
-538 PCLTVTEQSLRSS
+538 PCLTVTEQSPRSS

-556 PIVSGPGG
+556 PIVSGPAG

-576 RVGQGDQQVIY
+576 RVGQGDQQAVY

-598 TLHVDFWYMP
+598 ALHVDFWYMP
-608 KGYFTAGYFQA
+608 KGYFSAGYFQA

-728 VDASVSNTHY
+728 VASSVSNTHY
-738 LITGLAPQ
+738 LITGLTPQ
-746 QGYTAAV
+746 QNYTAAV

-772 PCVATGLPIEEDF
+772 PCVATALPIEEDF

-927 LVEAMPTCR
+927 LVEAMPTCL
-936 RPAQPAVSQLGYDSV
+936 RPSQPTVTDLSYDSI
-951 TIGWSGMSDAY
+951 TLGWSGMGDAY

-974 TQTFTQSSNQTIT
+974 TQAIIHSSNQTIT
-987 LHGLS
+987 LHALS
-992 GNTTYYAWV
+992 GNTTYHAWV

-1016 GSFTTDCTPAPLPYY
+1016 GSFTTDCNPAPLPYY
-1031 EPFDGYISMAE
+1031 ESFDGYINMAE
-1042 ASCWSR
+1042 ASCWNR
-1048 ADGWVDSL
+1048 ARGWVDSL
-1056 AYPGYALDYRYGSMW
+1056 DYPGYALDYRYASQW
-1071 SLYNVYGSLA
+1071 SIYNVYGSLG
-1081 AMRVTLDFYDEHE
+1081 AMRVTVDFYNEHE

-1101 TVNDSAKLSFDI
+1101 AVSDSAKLSFDI

-1130 TRFGVAFTAD
+1130 TRFGVAFTVD
-1140 DGTSWQVLADW
+1140 NGSSWQVLADW

-1163 DSLNWHPTIT
+1163 DSLNWHPIIT

-1183 LGFFVETGLNTDNV
+1183 LGFFVQTGLNTDNV

-1207 IDSALVPPAP
+1207 LDSARIPP
-1217 DTVWRIVTARSTD
+1217 V
-1230 DAMGTVM
+1230 
-1237 GGGTYPDSTMVTL
+1237 L
-1250 SALPN
+1250 
-1255 AGYMFGSWNDNDTH
+1255 
-1269 AVRQIFVTSDTL
+1269 
-1281 FTASF
+1281 
-1286 VPIPDTFTVYVN
+1286 DTFTVYIN

-1315 EGRYVEGDIV
+1315 EGRYEEGDTV
-1325 RLEGLVQGEG
+1325 SLEGLVQGEG
-1335 VGFDFWILETGDTI
+1335 VSFDFWILETGDTI
-1349 FDNPYSFIIHSDR
+1349 FDNPYSFVIHSDR
-1362 IVTAYFSQQTGIDQF
+1362 IITAYFSQNVGIDDVEGSDF
-1377 SILNSQFSIYPNPAS
+1377 LIYPNPA
-1392 TDVTVSVSQPSVLTV
+1392 TTTVTIVLDESMDANTSLQV
-1407 IDLQGR
+1407 LDQQGR
-1413 VVIPPTS
+1413 VVYECR
-1420 INSQFLILHSQ
+1420 QDAG
-1431 LAPGTYFLRIAT
+1431 APLTIDVSRWAAGTYFVRIVNDSGAI
-1443 EEGVTVKKLIMQ
+1443 VKKLILR

>member
-1 MKKIIF
+1 MRNMKKILF

-20 SQLTVADGTQQNMYV
+20 SQFTVADGTQQNMYV

-50 PASMLTPLMGQYI
+50 PSSMLTPLVGQYI

-85 GSSPYSSFS
+85 GTSPYSSFS

-214 TTGYLVTLD
+214 TTGYFVTLD
-223 GENYPLQ
+223 GEDYPLQ
-230 TDTSISFSGLVS
+230 TDTSISLSGLVS
-242 NRVYTVSVSSICT
+242 NRMYSVSVSSICT

-261 SQSLDFLTVDTSTAL
+261 SQSLDFLTIDTSTAL

-362 EEPLEV
+362 NDPIKV

-379 ARQFAVGEDDDYYEW
+379 VRQFSTDDDDYSW
-394 RLADFYTDTM
+394 HLADFYTDTM
-404 NIAGPVRLAFHFQ
+404 NIAGPVRLAFRYEA
-417 TSDIFSIDNL
+417 TYVFSIDNL
-427 SIERVPYCPRPL
+427 SIERVAYCPRPL

-464 ILSLNGRQRI
+464 ILSLNGRQRM
-474 TTTDTVVSLSGLVP
+474 TTTDTVVSLFGLVP

-538 PCLTVTEQSLRSS
+538 PCLTVTEQSPRSS
-551 YDPEN
+551 YDPEY
-556 PIVSGPGG
+556 PVVSGPGG

-576 RVGQGDQQVIY
+576 KVGQGDQQVIY
-587 IATPIITTPAN
+587 IATPIIATPAN

-624 PTDTASFTPFYSSP
+624 PSDTASFTPFYSSP

-652 IYTDTL
+652 IYTDTF

-728 VDASVSNTHY
+728 VASSVSNTHY
-738 LITGLAPQ
+738 LITGLTPQ
-746 QGYTAAV
+746 QNYTAAV

-821 GVLDFWGFDGEQ
+821 GVLDFFGFDGEQ

-917 NGASLDVDDL
+917 NGATLYVDDL
-927 LVEAMPTCR
+927 FVEAMPTCL
-936 RPAQPAVSQLGYDSV
+936 RPSQPTVTDLSYDSI
-951 TIGWSGMSDAY
+951 TLGWSGMGDAY

-974 TQTFTQSSNQTIT
+974 TQAIIHSSNQTIT
-987 LHGLS
+987 LHALS
-992 GNTTYYAWV
+992 GNTTYHAWV

-1016 GSFTTDCTPAPLPYY
+1016 GSFTTDCNPAPLPYY
-1031 EPFDGYISMAE
+1031 ESFDGYINMAE
-1042 ASCWSR
+1042 ASCWKR
-1048 ADGWVDSL
+1048 VRGWVDSL
-1056 AYPGYALDYRYGSMW
+1056 DYPGYALDYRYASQW
-1071 SLYNVYGSLA
+1071 SIYNVYGSLG
-1081 AMRVTLDFYDEHE
+1081 AMRVTVDFYNEHE
-1094 WLISPLI
+1094 WLVSPLI
-1101 TVNDSAKLSFDI
+1101 AVSDSAKLSFDI

-1140 DGTSWQVLADW
+1140 NGSSWQVLADW

-1183 LGFFVETGLNTDNV
+1183 LGFFVQTGLNTDNV

-1207 IDSALVPPAP
+1207 LDSARIPP
-1217 DTVWRIVTARSTD
+1217 V
-1230 DAMGTVM
+1230 
-1237 GGGTYPDSTMVTL
+1237 L
-1250 SALPN
+1250 
-1255 AGYMFGSWNDNDTH
+1255 
-1269 AVRQIFVTSDTL
+1269 
-1281 FTASF
+1281 
-1286 VPIPDTFTVYVN
+1286 DTFTVYIN

-1315 EGRYVEGDIV
+1315 EGRYEEGNTV
-1325 RLEGLVQGEG
+1325 SLEGLVQGEG
-1335 VGFDFWILETGDTI
+1335 VSFDFWILETGDTI
-1349 FDNPYSFIIHSDR
+1349 FDNPYSFVIHSDR
-1362 IVTAYFSQQTGIDQF
+1362 IITAYFSQNVGIDDVEGSDF
-1377 SILNSQFSIYPNPAS
+1377 LIYPNPA
-1392 TDVTVSVSQPSVLTV
+1392 TTTVTIVFDESMDANTLLQVL
-1407 IDLQGR
+1407 DQQGR
-1413 VVIPPTS
+1413 CVFTQAIKQS
-1420 INSQFLILHSQ
+1420 INQTITIDVSRWT
-1431 LAPGTYFLRIAT
+1431 AGTYFVR
-1443 EEGVTVKKLIMQ
+1443 VTSGKNSAVQKLIVK

>member
-1 MKKIIF
+1 MRNMKKILF

-50 PASMLTPLMGQYI
+50 PSSMLTPLVGQYI

-85 GSSPYSSFS
+85 GTSPYSSFS

-214 TTGYLVTLD
+214 TTGYFVTLD
-223 GENYPLQ
+223 GEDYPLQ
-230 TDTSISFSGLVS
+230 TDTSISLSGLVS

-362 EEPLEV
+362 SDPIKV

-379 ARQFAVGEDDDYYEW
+379 VRQFSTEDDDYSW
-394 RLADFYTDTM
+394 HLADFYTDTM
-404 NIAGPVRLAFHFQ
+404 NIAGPVRLAFRYEA
-417 TSDIFSIDNL
+417 TYIFSIDNL
-427 SIERVPYCPRPL
+427 SIERVAYCPRPL
-439 AATVDSITATT
+439 AATVDSIGATT
-450 ARAHLTPADSGATM
+450 ARVHLTPADGGATM
-464 ILSLNGRQRI
+464 IVSLNGRQWV
-474 TTTDTVVSLSGLVP
+474 TTADTVVSLSGLVP

-493 LSVRT
+493 LAVRT
-498 LSPLGDTSQALNTE
+498 LCPSGDTSQAYETE
-512 FRTLCDS
+512 FRTECDS

-527 GFDDLAIGATH
+527 GFDDLPIGTAH
-538 PCLTVTEQSLRSS
+538 PCLTVTEQSPRSS

-556 PIVSGPGG
+556 PVVSGPGG

-576 RVGQGDQQVIY
+576 KVGQGDQQVIY

-598 TLHVDFWYMP
+598 ALHVDFWYMP
-608 KGYFTAGYFQA
+608 KGYFSAGYFQA

-638 RLNSSGEFVWKHVE
+638 RLNNSGEFVWKHVE
-652 IYTDTL
+652 IYTDTF

-667 FVLRVKTAGYLYID
+667 FVLRVKTGGYLYID

-728 VDASVSNTHY
+728 VASSVSNTHY
-738 LITGLAPQ
+738 LITGLTPQ
-746 QGYTAAV
+746 QNYTAAV

-797 WTAVLNSSNY
+797 WTAVLNSSNF
-807 PRVAQRPTDAHSGT
+807 PRVVQRPTDAHSGT

-844 ESGLHIRFWESHYY
+844 ESGLHIRFWENHYY

-927 LVEAMPTCR
+927 LVEAMPTCL
-936 RPAQPAVSQLGYDSV
+936 RPSQPTVTDLSYDSI
-951 TIGWSGMSDAY
+951 TLGWSGMGDAY

-974 TQTFTQSSNQTIT
+974 TQAIIHSSNQTIT
-987 LHGLS
+987 LHALS
-992 GNTTYYAWV
+992 GNTTYHAWV

-1016 GSFTTDCTPAPLPYY
+1016 GSFTTDCNPAPLPYY
-1031 EPFDGYISMAE
+1031 ESFDGYINMAE
-1042 ASCWSR
+1042 ASCWNR
-1048 ADGWVDSL
+1048 ARGWVDSL
-1056 AYPGYALDYRYGSMW
+1056 DYPGYALDYRYASQW
-1071 SLYNVYGSLA
+1071 SIYNVYGSLG
-1081 AMRVTLDFYDEHE
+1081 AMRVTVDFYNEHE

-1101 TVNDSAKLSFDI
+1101 AVSDSAKLSFDI

-1130 TRFGVAFTAD
+1130 TRFGVAFTVD
-1140 DGTSWQVLADW
+1140 NGSSWQVLADW

-1163 DSLNWHPTIT
+1163 DSLNWHPIIT

-1183 LGFFVETGLNTDNV
+1183 LGFFVQTGLNTDNV

-1207 IDSALVPPAP
+1207 LDSARIPP
-1217 DTVWRIVTARSTD
+1217 V
-1230 DAMGTVM
+1230 
-1237 GGGTYPDSTMVTL
+1237 L
-1250 SALPN
+1250 
-1255 AGYMFGSWNDNDTH
+1255 
-1269 AVRQIFVTSDTL
+1269 
-1281 FTASF
+1281 
-1286 VPIPDTFTVYVN
+1286 DTFTVYIN
-1298 RVCRSCG
+1298 RVCRNCG

-1315 EGRYVEGDIV
+1315 EGRYVEGDTV
-1325 RLEGLVQGEG
+1325 RLEGHVQGEG
-1335 VGFDFWILETGDTI
+1335 VSFDFWILETGDTI
-1349 FDNPYSFIIHSDR
+1349 FDNPYSFVIHSDR
-1362 IVTAYFSQQTGIDQF
+1362 IITAYFSQNVGIDDVEGRDF
-1377 SILNSQFSIYPNPAS
+1377 LIYPNPA
-1392 TDVTVSVSQPSVLTV
+1392 TTTVTIVLDESMDANTSLQV
-1407 IDLQGR
+1407 LDQQGR
-1413 VVIPPTS
+1413 VVYECR
-1420 INSQFLILHSQ
+1420 QDAG
-1431 LAPGTYFLRIAT
+1431 APLTIDVSRWAAGTYFVRIVNDSGAI
-1443 EEGVTVKKLIMQ
+1443 VKKLILR